1 MFVNSHHSFSD
12 TKGSADVTLSRVF
25 SLQSFVPVA
34 ESLGVDPYAILREAQ
49 ISPDV
54 LGQPDAWVPS
64 ESIAH
69 LLRETELQSG
79 CDNLG
84 LRLFED
90 WSLADLG
97 PLSLLLVHQE
107 NPRGIIDALRKHQH
121 HAFGMHQIG
130 FEKDGH
136 VATLRVGGGVG
147 TDVRSAYESMVY
159 AIYRIFKE
167 IMRGSWQA
175 DTIYFLHPEPE
186 DKSLHRRLFDCRVVF
201 DAEFDG
207 ISMDAKYLDV
217 PNPAAAPRLAQYA
230 EQLMTVGVSR
240 PAPASVG
247 ETVRSAIHMH
257 LSNATDGAN
266 VTTKEIA
273 KAIGMQSRQ
282 MQRALREEGTTF
294 GDILVDVRKELA
306 VRYLT
311 TSRHPIGQIASL
323 LGYSN
328 QSSFTRWF
336 LSEFQQTPVSLRKG
350 EKFKRAMQLQMSF

>member
-1 MFVNSHHSFSD
+1 MNNHHCFSG
-12 TKGSADVTLSRVF
+12 TKGDADATLSRLF
-25 SLQSFVPVA
+25 SFQSFIPVA
-34 ESLGVDPYAILREAQ
+34 ESLGLDPYAILKEAQ
-49 ISPDV
+49 ISPDL

-64 ESIAH
+64 ESIVR

-84 LRLFED
+84 LKLFEN
-90 WSLADLG
+90 WSLADFG

-107 NPRGIIDALRKHQH
+107 NPRGIIDALRTHQNQ
-121 HAFGMHQIG
+121 ASGMHQIG
-130 FEKDGH
+130 FEKDGQ
-136 VATLRVGGGVG
+136 VATLRVGGRVG

-159 AIYRIFKE
+159 AIYRTFKE

-175 DTIYFLHPEPE
+175 ETIYFLHSAPE
-186 DKSLHRRLFDCRVVF
+186 DKSLHRRLFDCDVVF

-217 PNPAAAPRLAQYA
+217 PNPSAAPRLAQYA
-230 EQLMTVGVSR
+230 EKLMATVAPQLTAIST
-240 PAPASVG
+240 A

-257 LSNATDGAN
+257 LSNANAGAN

-273 KAIGMQSRQ
+273 RAIGMQSRQ
-282 MQRALREEGTTF
+282 MQRVLREEGTTF

-311 TSRHPIGQIASL
+311 SSRHPIGQIASL